1 MVIAEYQ
8 HPQLFSLR
16 ITRNMPGDLQI
27 LFRFRNG
34 YGASVV
40 QNGTSYGRGDRY
52 ELAVIRYLGPGE
64 HEWSL
69 CYETPITG
77 DVIGH
82 LSISAAHKILNDIGA
97 LGPDAKALPGA
108 NLD

>member
-1 MVIAEYQ
+1 
-8 HPQLFSLR
+8 
-16 ITRNMPGDLQI
+16 MPSDLQI

-40 QNGTSYGRGDRY
+40 QNDTSYGRGDRY

-69 CYETPITG
+69 CYETPITS

-82 LSISAAHKILNDIGA
+82 LSISDAHKILNDIGA